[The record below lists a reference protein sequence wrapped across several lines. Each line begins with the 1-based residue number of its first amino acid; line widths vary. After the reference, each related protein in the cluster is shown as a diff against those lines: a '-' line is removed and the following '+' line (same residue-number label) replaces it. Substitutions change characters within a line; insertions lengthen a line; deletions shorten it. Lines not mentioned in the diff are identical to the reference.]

1 MSIDFYRLSVG
12 TFLRQLDH
20 LDHILVK
27 AQQHCADERVE
38 EPVVLHGRLY
48 PDQLNFTR
56 QVQLATDFAKNS
68 CAQLAGV
75 ESPKI
80 DHMEH
85 SLAELRERIAKTMTF
100 IKSLPQ
106 SAFVG
111 AIERDLLVPQRD
123 SKIPVSGEHFVLDY
137 ALPNFYF
144 HYTTAY
150 AILRNLGLAVHKTDY
165 VGPM

>member
-1 MSIDFYRLSVG
+1 MALDFYRLSVG

-20 LDHILVK
+20 LDHILAK
-27 AQQHCADERVE
+27 AQEHVVEERAE
-38 EPVVLHGRLY
+38 EPVLLAGRLY

-75 ESPKI
+75 EAPKI

-85 SLAELRERIAKTMTF
+85 SLSELRQRIAKTITF
-100 IKSLPQ
+100 IKSIPQ
-106 SAFVG
+106 DAFAG
-111 AIERDLLVPQRD
+111 AVSRQVLVPQRD
-123 SKIPVSGEHFVLDY
+123 NKVPVSGEHFVLDY

-150 AILRNLGLAVHKTDY
+150 GILRHLGLTIHKTDY

>member
-1 MSIDFYRLSVG
+1 MALDFYRLSVG

-20 LDHILVK
+20 LDHILAK
-27 AQQHCADERVE
+27 AQEHVSDERAE
-38 EPVVLHGRLY
+38 ESVLLAGRLY

-68 CAQLAGV
+68 CAQLAGI
-75 ESPKI
+75 EAPKI

-85 SLAELRERIAKTMTF
+85 SLSELRQRIAKTASF
-100 IKSLPQ
+100 IKGIPQ
-106 SAFVG
+106 EAFAG
-111 AIERDLLVPQRD
+111 AVSRDMQVLQREC
-123 SKIPVSGEHFVLDY
+123 KVAVSGEHFVLDY

-150 AILRNLGLAVHKTDY
+150 GILRHLGLTIHKSDY